1 MGYLFVSGQ
10 VVSGSHSRTL
20 SLIFFQA
27 AVPCEISILRLSS
40 AGPRGAIPFC
50 MESLQT
56 FPSNRAEIAA
66 GVSPVGR
73 VLVADGR
80 TEAVTHPARVL
91 QALRAREFDVVLM
104 DLNYTRDTTA
114 GGEGLELVSLDR
126 REPSIGRDD
135 GLEYGGPG
143 GGSDAARGF

>member
-1 MGYLFVSGQ
+1 MD
-10 VVSGSHSRTL
+10 
-20 SLIFFQA
+20 
-27 AVPCEISILRLSS
+27 
-40 AGPRGAIPFC
+40 
-50 MESLQT
+50 SLQT

-73 VLVADGR
+73 VLVADDQPHVLDALQLLLKSHGYR

-104 DLNYTRDTTA
+104 DLNYTRHD
-114 GGEGLELVSLDR
+114 GGRRRPGTGFANSLDR

-135 GLEYGGPG
+135 GVEYGGPG
-143 GGSDAARGF
+143 GGSDAARSF